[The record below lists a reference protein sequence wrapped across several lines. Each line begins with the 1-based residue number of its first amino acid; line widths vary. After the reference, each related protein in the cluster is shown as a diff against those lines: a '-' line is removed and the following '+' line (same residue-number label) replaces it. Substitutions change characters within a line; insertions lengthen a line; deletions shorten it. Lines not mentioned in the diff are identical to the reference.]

1 MKVGDLVRWQ
11 HLGGKPDEFGIVAS
25 VDEKLGFFK
34 LVGYPDNQLFAMT
47 RWNLEVVNE

>member
-34 LVGYPDNQLFAMT
+34 FLGYPDNQMFALAGSD
-47 RWNLEVVNE
+47 LEVVSE

>member
-11 HLGGKPDEFGIVAS
+11 HLGGKPDEFGIVVW

-47 RWNLEVVNE
+47 RWNLEVVSE